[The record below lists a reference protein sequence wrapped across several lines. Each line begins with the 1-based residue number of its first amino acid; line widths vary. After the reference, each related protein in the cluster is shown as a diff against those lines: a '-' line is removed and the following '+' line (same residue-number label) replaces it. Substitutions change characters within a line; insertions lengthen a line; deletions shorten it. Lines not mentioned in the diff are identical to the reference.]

1 MFKSIGDF
9 FKGLFEKE
17 PEEYIAK
24 ISKENQIELYK
35 TLKLAEEVKEEQ
47 KRQAILAE
55 KRAKK
60 EAEIAK
66 KKAEK
71 QAKIDAKLAAKK
83 AKEEAKAAAKK
94 AKEAEKEVKKKKAA

>member
-1 MFKSIGDF
+1 MFKSIGNF

-24 ISKENQIELYK
+24 ISKENQIELYR

-60 EAEIAK
+60 EAEIAR

-71 QAKIDAKLAAKK
+71 QAKIDAKIAA
-83 AKEEAKAAAKK
+83 EEAKAAAKA
-94 AKEAEKEVKKKKAA
+94 AKLAEKEAKKNKVA

>member
-1 MFKSIGDF
+1 MFKSIGNF
-9 FKGLFEKE
+9 FRGLFEKE

-35 TLKLAEEVKEEQ
+35 TLELAKELEEEK

-60 EAEIAK
+60 EAEIAR

-71 QAKIDAKLAAKK
+71 QAKIDAKIAAKK
-83 AKEEAKAAAKK
+83 AAEEAKAAAK
-94 AKEAEKEVKKKKAA
+94 AKKLAEQEAKKNKVA

>member
-1 MFKSIGDF
+1 MFKSIGNF
-9 FKGLFEKE
+9 FRGLFEKE
-17 PEEYIAK
+17 PEELIAR

-55 KRAKK
+55 ERAKK
-60 EAEIAK
+60 EAEIAR

-71 QAKIDAKLAAKK
+71 QAKMDAKIAAKK
-83 AKEEAKAAAKK
+83 AAEEAKAAAKAQK
-94 AKEAEKEVKKKKAA
+94 LAEKEAKSKKAA

>member
-1 MFKSIGDF
+1 MFKSIGNF
-9 FKGLFEKE
+9 FRGLFEKE

-35 TLKLAEEVKEEQ
+35 TLKLAKELEEEK

-60 EAEIAK
+60 EAEIARK
-66 KKAEK
+66 QAEK

-83 AKEEAKAAAKK
+83 AAEDAKAAQK
-94 AKEAEKEVKKKKAA
+94 AEKDSKKTKAA